1 MIIKDILGSYPL
13 ISSSGSLEK
22 NITGLEHNSRNIKE
36 NNLFIALRG
45 FTHDGHKF
53 IEDAIKKGASA
64 IVVEDDMEPIENLT
78 IIKVE
83 DSLDALAYLSGKF
96 FEYPWKK
103 MEMIGITGTNG
114 KTTTSYIL
122 RDIFINNKKNV
133 GILGTM
139 GAVIGDEKLALL
151 NTTPDSLEI
160 ERNLKKMEEKNIDYS
175 IMEVSSHALD
185 FKRVSYM
192 DFNVGIYTNLSPE
205 HLDHHKTMEN
215 YFNSK
220 LKLFSKTNDFNIIN
234 IDDEHGQ
241 EIINSKLETPYITYA
256 IEKNAHI
263 QATDIEYYIDKT
275 LFTLHIFNKEEKIE
289 LSLPGKFNLY
299 NALAAISCS
308 IIYGVD
314 LDVIKSS
321 LKNIEAISGRYE
333 LVENDKNLNIIIDYA
348 HTPDGLEAILNQ
360 VKSFV
365 KGKLIVVFGAGGN
378 RDKEKRPIMGKI
390 AGKYA
395 DLAIVTSDN
404 PRYEDPKDIIND
416 IVEGVKNTDCKY
428 VEIVDRKEAIE
439 YAIKS
444 SNKDDIILLAGKGH
458 EKTVEIKG
466 KKYHLDEKEII
477 ANFIETL

>member
-160 ERNLKKMEEKNIDYS
+160 ERNLKKMQEKKY
-175 IMEVSSHALD
+175 
-185 FKRVSYM
+185 R
-192 DFNVGIYTNLSPE
+192 
-205 HLDHHKTMEN
+205 
-215 YFNSK
+215 
-220 LKLFSKTNDFNIIN
+220 LF
-234 IDDEHGQ
+234 
-241 EIINSKLETPYITYA
+241 
-256 IEKNAHI
+256 
-263 QATDIEYYIDKT
+263 
-275 LFTLHIFNKEEKIE
+275 
-289 LSLPGKFNLY
+289 Y
-299 NALAAISCS
+299 NGS
-308 IIYGVD
+308 IITC
-314 LDVIKSS
+314 L
-321 LKNIEAISGRYE
+321 RF
-333 LVENDKNLNIIIDYA
+333 
-348 HTPDGLEAILNQ
+348 Q
-360 VKSFV
+360 
-365 KGKLIVVFGAGGN
+365 KGKLHGF
-378 RDKEKRPIMGKI
+378 
-390 AGKYA
+390 
-395 DLAIVTSDN
+395 
-404 PRYEDPKDIIND
+404 
-416 IVEGVKNTDCKY
+416 
-428 VEIVDRKEAIE
+428 
-439 YAIKS
+439 
-444 SNKDDIILLAGKGH
+444 
-458 EKTVEIKG
+458 
-466 KKYHLDEKEII
+466 
-477 ANFIETL
+477 